1 MAEPIISVSGLRGIV
16 GKSLDPLIASRYAAA
31 FASETK
37 TGTIVVGRDGRPT
50 GQMLASAI
58 SSTLQA
64 AGRDVLFADAAATPT
79 IGVLVREHKAAGGI
93 QISASHN
100 PAEYNGMK
108 LFGADGRV
116 INATAGQRVL
126 EKYQE
131 SVAPWV
137 AHNQIGRLV
146 SCDDTTSAHLQSV
159 LSTVD
164 VDRIRGCKFRVV
176 LDSNHGA
183 GAVLGKHLL
192 DKLGCEFTILGAE
205 PTGQFIHLPEPTAEN
220 LSQVGANIVSSQA
233 VIGFCQDPDA
243 DRLALIDEE
252 GRFIGE
258 EYTVAIV
265 LKHILKNRR
274 GPIVTNCST
283 SRMAEDVAA
292 EFDVPFFRSKV
303 GEANVC
309 DVMKEH
315 DAVYG
320 GEGNGGPID
329 PQVGYV
335 RDSFVGIAQVLD
347 AMAESQKKISQLAAE
362 LPRYEIY
369 KTKMTMTREAI
380 AGVFD
385 QLEGHFSS
393 AKADRMD
400 GLRLD
405 WEDKWLLVRAS
416 NTEPIVRFI
425 AEASSMNDAK
435 ELCEQ
440 AKSVI

>member
-16 GKSLDPLIASRYAAA
+16 GESLDPLIASRYAAA
-31 FASETK
+31 FASETEP
-37 TGTIVVGRDGRPT
+37 GTIVVGRDGRPT

-79 IGVLVREHKAAGGI
+79 IGVLVREYQAAGGI

-108 LFGADGRV
+108 LFGSDGRV